1 MKIDSLRIRNFR
13 CFTENANGEWG
24 VVFRPNPNLNLIIGP
39 NGSGKTAMVD
49 AIDILMNAEGRA
61 NQALLSEYDFP
72 YCDTSKTM
80 SIEITLVD
88 LGQAIGE
95 FRSDIQWIDPEDGE
109 LIESKG
115 ADLNDQVHLQAM
127 VIRFEA
133 GLDPDDGEIKWRW
146 LLPKFPET
154 EMESTKELNRTQHAA
169 LGYFRIRPAVTAGA
183 FSLGQYSPLGRHLRK
198 LRYRLGKLPDNL
210 RSESQLSECFLENPQ
225 CDKCPNRSDCLPG
238 LEDVE
243 LPPGDAPT
251 LGFTI
256 GGIVSGAKDVL
267 GSHGWNKM
275 ISSLGPRYGGQR
287 SNLAALTLGLRT
299 DATEAAK
306 FIPFEHLSAGEKYS
320 LSFAL
325 AKAQVPGDRPPV
337 ILMEEPETA
346 LCPSAISTLLGNL
359 QSIPAGD
366 TPQAIISSHSESV
379 LRCFSAGDVFIMDE
393 NRLPMK
399 LEVTINNIKP
409 PKGPL
414 SRVESLIMP
423 GGPSA
428 LFADKVLLVEGAQDA
443 IISGR
448 LDRLAARIS
457 ATKRQEQYRSFSSLG
472 WCIFQ
477 SAKASNIP
485 DSVRVFLA
493 LGKKI
498 VALFD
503 GDGPGKRAAEAT
515 KRLCPTFIYRSS
527 KGGNP
532 KLEDALLMGLPQE
545 EKDNVLSDFFANPAC
560 YNCEKLNRKCWEQS
574 GDEYCYLGDKESRKS
589 HLQSLCLERYLDQKL
604 FPTAFGTLLRKI
616 DAAEAG
622 EIHELF
628 IDGPASASNN

>member
-24 VVFRPNPNLNLIIGP
+24 VVFRPNRNLNLIIGS
-39 NGSGKTAMVD
+39 NGSGKTAIVD
-49 AIDILMNAEGRA
+49 AIDILMNVEGRA
-61 NQALLSEYDFP
+61 DQALLSEYDFP
-72 YCDTSKTM
+72 YCDTSKTVC
-80 SIEITLVD
+80 IEITLLD

-115 ADLNDQVHLQAM
+115 VDLNDQVHLQAL

-146 LLPKFPET
+146 LIPKFPET

-183 FSLGQYSPLGRHLRK
+183 FTLGQYSPLGRHLRK

-210 RSESQLSECFLENPQ
+210 RSESKLSECSLESLQ
-225 CDKCPNRSDCLPG
+225 CDECPNRSDCIPG
-238 LEDVE
+238 PEDVE
-243 LPPGDAPT
+243 LPLEDAPT
-251 LGFTI
+251 VGITI
-256 GGIVSGAKDVL
+256 GSIVSGAKDVL

-275 ISSLGPRYGGQR
+275 IASLGPRYGGQR

-299 DATEAAK
+299 DTAEAAK
-306 FIPFEHLSAGEKYS
+306 FIPFEHLSSGEKYS

-346 LCPSAISTLLGNL
+346 LYPSAISTLLANL

-366 TPQAIISSHSESV
+366 APQAIISSHSESV
-379 LRCFSAGDVFIMDE
+379 LRCFSPEDVFIMDE

-399 LEVTINNIKP
+399 LEATINNIKP
-409 PKGPL
+409 ANGPL
-414 SRVESLIMP
+414 FRVESLIMP

-428 LFADKVLLVEGAQDA
+428 LFADKILLVEGAQDA

-448 LDRLAARIS
+448 LDRLAARIA
-457 ATKRQEQYRSFSSLG
+457 ATKRQEEYSSFSSLG

-485 DSVRVFLA
+485 DSARVFHA
-493 LGKKI
+493 LGKK
-498 VALFD
+498 VAALFD
-503 GDGPGKRAAEAT
+503 GDDPGKRAAEST
-515 KRLCPTFIYRSS
+515 KNFCPTFIYKSVE
-527 KGGNP
+527 GGNP
-532 KLEDALLMGLPQE
+532 KLEDALLLGLPQE
-545 EKDNVLSDFFANPAC
+545 DKDKILSGFFSNPAC
-560 YNCEKLNRKCWEQS
+560 YNCDKHNKKCWEQS
-574 GDEYCYLGDKESRKS
+574 GEDCYLGNKEKRKS
-589 HLQSLCLERYLDQKL
+589 YLQSLCIECYLDQEL
-604 FPTAFGTLLRKI
+604 FPTAFETLLKKI
-616 DAAEAG
+616 DSTEAG

-628 IDGPASASNN
+628 IDVPATASNN